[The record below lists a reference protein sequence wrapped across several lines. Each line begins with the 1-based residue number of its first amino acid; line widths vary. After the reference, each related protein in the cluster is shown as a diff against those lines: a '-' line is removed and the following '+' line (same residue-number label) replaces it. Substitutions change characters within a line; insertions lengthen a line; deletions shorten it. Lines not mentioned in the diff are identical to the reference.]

1 MKNIFVLL
9 LFATSLAVVGHAQK
23 IEKVEKVG
31 SALYEMVYNAKDD
44 SLYVAAVGKR
54 GEPATANIYKL
65 DPKTLAVK
73 GTINVGEAPAYG
85 LGLNRKTQ
93 TLYSSNTRSNSVH
106 AVDLKTGKVIA
117 TIKNGKDSSHT
128 REVVADEKNNKIYVS
143 NISDIWVIDGKTN
156 KFSHLIEGIG
166 EGVTGL
172 AIDQDAGRLYVSD
185 MRANTITVLD
195 VKTDKVVG
203 KFDTGGK
210 NAINVAIDVKGK
222 RLFVAH
228 QESGTVS
235 VLTTDGKLL
244 KSFETGAGALGIAFN
259 PAKNQIYVS
268 NRRAKTTSII
278 DGKTY
283 DKIADLETGTFPQT
297 IAFDEKSGRVW
308 VTNKAQGAP
317 RQQPGQPAP
326 PPAPEDPNGDVV
338 TLISPK

>member
-1 MKNIFVLL
+1 MKNTFLLL
-9 LFATSLAVVGHAQK
+9 LFATSLVVVGHAQK

-54 GEPATANIYKL
+54 GEPETANIYKL
-65 DPKTLAVK
+65 DPKTLAVR
-73 GTINVGEAPAYG
+73 GTINVGEAPAFG

-106 AVDLKTGKVIA
+106 AIDLKTGKVIA
-117 TIKNGKDSSHT
+117 TIKHGRESSHT
-128 REVVADEKNNKIYVS
+128 REVVTDEKNNKVYVS
-143 NISDIWVIDGKTN
+143 NISDIWVIDGKAN

-172 AIDQDAGRLYVSD
+172 AIDQDAERLYVSD
-185 MRANTITVLD
+185 MKANTITVLD

-210 NAINVAIDVKGK
+210 NAINVALDVKGK

-228 QESGTVS
+228 QETGTVT

-244 KSFETGAGALGIAFN
+244 KSIETGEGALGITYN
-259 PAKNQIYVS
+259 PARDHVYVS
-268 NRRAKTTSII
+268 NRRAGTTSII
-278 DGKTY
+278 NGKTY
-283 DKIADLETGTFPQT
+283 EKVADLETGTHPQT
-297 IAFDEKSGRVW
+297 IAFDAKGGRVW
-308 VTNKAQGAP
+308 VTNKAKSAP
-317 RQQPGQPAP
+317 RPQAGQPAP
-326 PPAPEDPNGDVV
+326 PPAPEDPNGDVIA
-338 TLISPK
+338 LISLK